1 MKEFLPAIMGG
12 DPFCDA
18 FRGLYDP
25 HCYWK
30 LTDPEYCL
38 TVMRGAYE
46 GGCRAFDYSF
56 PNVQDMFMRLRES
69 ADEPVVGVANPT
81 YLQGVTLAGR
91 QLQYCRSRII
101 KTLVEDPAFLT
112 PEISADIRDNLRNNA
127 CMVFGYDIDAIPL
140 SDKEIGAIQLDED
153 IYRLRLDGLK
163 ESTYVLIGG
172 TDADWLFSLGREDI
186 IERMGQLVRARGQR
200 PVLIC
205 HYASTVLPRADL
217 MGLDVEAYF
226 APINKSWSWFSLED
240 SQKAV
245 REAKKPVIAFMAFA
259 CGGLKDGMRAA
270 AEYLRDACGVSGVLF
285 GTTKPQN
292 AKQTAAMLL
301 DVFGH

>member
-1 MKEFLPAIMGG
+1 MKKFFPAIMGG

-18 FRGLYDP
+18 FRGLYDL

-38 TVMRGAYE
+38 AVMRGAYE

-69 ADEPVVGVANPT
+69 VDEPIVGIANPT
-81 YLQGVTLAGR
+81 YLQGVTLEGR

-101 KTLVEDPAFLT
+101 KTIVENPAFLSS
-112 PEISADIRDNLRNNA
+112 EISEDIRDNLRNSV
-127 CMVFGYDIDAIPL
+127 CMVFGYDTDAL
-140 SDKEIGAIQLDED
+140 LLTDKEIGAIQLDED
-153 IYRLRLDGLK
+153 IYQRRLDGLN
-163 ESTYVLIGG
+163 ESRYVLIGG
-172 TDADWLFSLGREDI
+172 TDADWLFSLQREDI
-186 IERMGQLVRARGQR
+186 IERMAQVVRARGQI

-205 HYASTVLPRADL
+205 HYASTVLPRAEQI
-217 MGLDVEAYF
+217 GLDVEAYF
-226 APINKSWSWFSLED
+226 VPINKSWSWFNLKD
-240 SQKAV
+240 SQESV
-245 REAKKPVIAFMAFA
+245 REATKPVVAFMAFA
-259 CGGLKDGMRAA
+259 CGGLKDGMRTA
-270 AEYLRDACGVSGVLF
+270 AEFLRDACNVSGVLF

-292 AKQTAAMLL
+292 AQNTAAMLQ